1 MAFELYCYKLS
12 KGKIKLGT
20 ILNSLKGGDRRSIGE
35 VDKVIKKVGK
45 NQKSFDDVFE
55 GVFSDDEILRMR
67 ACDAIENISR
77 ENPHLLQSNKRKLMK
92 NITTSDQ
99 QEFRWHVS
107 LMLSY
112 LKLTKNEL
120 PIVIDT
126 IIKWLYTE
134 KKSQIVKVN
143 CMQALANLAK
153 KNFWFKSEVISIIE
167 EQMLKGGA
175 AVKARGRILL
185 KQLS

>member
-1 MAFELYCYKLS
+1 
-12 KGKIKLGT
+12 
-20 ILNSLKGGDRRSIGE
+20 
-35 VDKVIKKVGK
+35 
-45 NQKSFDDVFE
+45 
-55 GVFSDDEILRMR
+55 
-67 ACDAIENISR
+67 
-77 ENPHLLQSNKRKLMK
+77 MK
-92 NITTSDQ
+92 NITTTDQ

-134 KKSQIVKVN
+134 KKSQIIKVN

-175 AVKARGRILL
+175 AVKARGRIFL